1 MHFFSSLVSSSG
13 SRPDGPER
21 IFWPLCLC
29 SPAPGQQEEIRDK
42 SPSENLESSVQWNF
56 QIHSESLFVF
66 FFSKVT
72 FCTHQVPYG
81 EVMGKTLVFAVFDF
95 DRFSKNDEIGEVGKI
110 CTFNYFSF
118 IHFSIE
124 PNKLSF
130 FATTTGGS
138 ILFVLDCGIVC

>member
-13 SRPDGPER
+13 SCPDGPER

-72 FCTHQVPYG
+72 FCRFPTVKWW
-81 EVMGKTLVFAVFDF
+81 GKHWFLPSSTLTGSQKMTRLA
-95 DRFSKNDEIGEVGKI
+95 RWAKSTFST
-110 CTFNYFSF
+110 TFLLFISRWNPTNY
-118 IHFSIE
+118 
-124 PNKLSF
+124 LL

-138 ILFVLDCGIVC
+138 RLFVLDCGIVC